1 MTSPDWQFFQVRF
14 DGPVAWIMLAQPK
27 QANAL
32 AASFWDELPQVV
44 AWLNQ
49 QDALRVAVLAAEGKH
64 FCGGIT
70 LDMLEGILAMMND
83 AEQLEDGRERVRD
96 EIFRLQASISS
107 LEVLRVPV
115 IAAVHG
121 ACIGGGVDLIAACD
135 MRYAAADA
143 KFCIKE
149 VDVGIVADVG
159 TTQRLR
165 HVIGLAAL
173 TELSFT
179 AETFDAAKAERLGLV
194 GAVLPDREALHAHVG
209 ALANTIAA
217 KPARRARRQAESAL
231 RPRSQRRRGA
241 GPGGRVECHRGLL
254 TQHGRGAG
262 TAARPYPQK
271 LISSTYRRGIH
282 VPSRL
287 A

>member
-217 KPARRARRQAESAL
+217 KPARAVRGVKQSLLYARDHSVAEGLVQAAEWNATVGFSPNMDAVLAPLRARTR
-231 RPRSQRRRGA
+231 
-241 GPGGRVECHRGLL
+241 
-254 TQHGRGAG
+254 
-262 TAARPYPQK
+262 K
-271 LISSTYRRGIH
+271 N
-282 VPSRL
+282 
-287 A
+287 

>member
-1 MTSPDWQFFQVRF
+1 MTPPNWQFFQVRME
-14 DGPVAWIMLAQPK
+14 GPIAWIMMAQPQ

-32 AASFWDELPQVV
+32 SAAFWDELPHVV

-70 LDMLEGILAMMND
+70 LDMLEGILTLLNA
-83 AEQLEDGRERVRD
+83 AEQLEEGRERVRD

-107 LEVLRVPV
+107 LELLRVPV

-135 MRYAAADA
+135 MRYASADA
-143 KFCIKE
+143 RFCIKE

-194 GAVLPDREALHAHVG
+194 GPVQADRDALHAHVG
-209 ALANTIAA
+209 ELAKTIAS
-217 KPARRARRQAESAL
+217 KPARAVRGVKQSLLYARDHTVAQGLVQAAEWNATIGFAPNMDEVLAPLRARTR
-231 RPRSQRRRGA
+231 
-241 GPGGRVECHRGLL
+241 
-254 TQHGRGAG
+254 
-262 TAARPYPQK
+262 K
-271 LISSTYRRGIH
+271 N
-282 VPSRL
+282 
-287 A
+287 